1 MKLCKIVPLLV
12 LALVITSGCSKTDV
26 PEENTQEKPTSV
38 SVSEIQKTRIE
49 STRTVVG
56 KVKPAQEISVYAKI
70 PGKVDKVFVDI
81 GQKVQKGQN
90 LLTIDDKDV
99 KLQVNQA
106 ESALNAA
113 RANKDRSSGGAVE
126 LQLAQLETNLKS
138 AEMNMNDAKTSF
150 DSTKMLFE
158 QGATS
163 KQNYDAAELRYKNAL
178 EQYSLVKKSL
188 ELTKAQINP
197 ENSAAVEA
205 QVKQALAAYEQAKTQ
220 LDNVVINSP
229 IDGIVSARNFDEG
242 ELISSAAPAFTIV
255 DISSVLVEINLLED
269 MAGKIAVG
277 DACEI
282 LVKSTGDN
290 PYSGEVINISPSA
303 DPRTQTYLVK
313 LRVDNQDGKL
323 KGGMLAEVKLKTEV
337 KDNVIVVPLDAIV
350 NEGGKNAVYIAEGD
364 EAVRKEVSVGL
375 DNDKFI
381 EVSGD
386 LKETDKVITKGQN
399 FLRDKSKITVVN

>member
-12 LALVITSGCSKTDV
+12 LALVITSGCSKTDTT
-26 PEENTQEKPTSV
+26 EETQEKPISV

-49 STRTVVG
+49 STRTIVG
-56 KVKPAQEISVYAKI
+56 KVKPAQEISVYSKI
-70 PGKVDKVFVDI
+70 PGKVEKVFVDI
-81 GQKVQKGQN
+81 GQEVKKGQT
-90 LLTIDDKDV
+90 LLTIDDTDV
-99 KLQVNQA
+99 RLQVNQA
-106 ESALNAA
+106 ETALNAA
-113 RANKDRSSGGAVE
+113 RANMDRTSGGAVE
-126 LQLAQLETNLKS
+126 LQLAQLETNLIS

-150 DSTKMLFE
+150 DSIKMLYE

-178 EQYSLVKKSL
+178 EQYNLVKKSL
-188 ELTKAQINP
+188 DLTKAQINP
-197 ENSAAVEA
+197 ENTKAVEA

-229 IDGIVSARNFDEG
+229 IDGIISARSFDEG

-255 DISSVLVEINLLED
+255 DISSVVVEINLLED

-277 DACEI
+277 DTCEI

-290 PYSGEVINISPSA
+290 TYRGEVISISPNA

-313 LRVDNQDGKL
+313 LRADNQDGKL
-323 KGGMLAEVKLKTEV
+323 KGGMLAEVKLITES
-337 KDNVIVVPLDAIV
+337 KDNVMVVPLDAVV
-350 NEGGKNAVYIAEGD
+350 NEGGKNAVYVIEGD
-364 EAVRKEVSVGL
+364 EAVKKEVSVGL
-375 DNDKFI
+375 ENDKFI

-386 LKETDKVITKGQN
+386 LKEADKVIIKGQN
-399 FLRDKSKITVVN
+399 LLKDRSKITVVN